1 MDLDKTLVERVAER
15 EEKRRRQEEQRQ
27 LQEQLGEHVLPQPLT
42 DWRDWKSV
50 YSKFDHVDIA
60 IEMHGL
66 IAGVRHNQYRL
77 FLYYFQIEFLATQ
90 VTA

>member
-27 LQEQLGEHVLPQPLT
+27 LQEQLGEHVLPQQQLT

-77 FLYYFQIEFLATQ
+77 NFYTYYYLN
-90 VTA
+90 

>member
-1 MDLDKTLVERVAER
+1 MDLDKTLAERVAER

-27 LQEQLGEHVLPQPLT
+27 LQEQQEQLGEHVLPQQQLT

-66 IAGVRHNQYRL
+66 IAGVRHNQ
-77 FLYYFQIEFLATQ
+77 
-90 VTA
+90 